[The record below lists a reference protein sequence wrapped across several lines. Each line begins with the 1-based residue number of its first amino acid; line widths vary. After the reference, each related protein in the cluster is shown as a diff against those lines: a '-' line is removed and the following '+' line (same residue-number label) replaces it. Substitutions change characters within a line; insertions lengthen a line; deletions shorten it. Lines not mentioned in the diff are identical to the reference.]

1 MSNMN
6 LLVVILKHEDLVSE
20 ICKELVEEG
29 IHGGTIVDGTG
40 MASVVEKMDDLPIF
54 GMLRSI
60 LADDDD
66 HEVVKMMFFVVDD
79 EEMKKARKTINDVI
93 GLDKPNT
100 GIMFAET
107 VPYCDIDLEPYAYDV
122 EQAQSMLDEA
132 GWVVGADKI
141 REKDGQKL
149 NIDLL
154 YNSDSVT
161 EKAIAEYLQS
171 EYQKIGI
178 SSNKRKVLP
187 WSFLPP
193 FS

>member
-1 MSNMN
+1 MSNENNMEDRKMSNMN

-60 LADDDD
+60 LADDDE
-66 HEVVKMMFFVVDD
+66 HEAAKMMFFVVDD

-100 GIMFAET
+100 GIMFALP
-107 VPYCDIDLEPYAYDV
+107 VSFV
-122 EQAQSMLDEA
+122 EGL
-132 GWVVGADKI
+132 GA
-141 REKDGQKL
+141 
-149 NIDLL
+149 
-154 YNSDSVT
+154 
-161 EKAIAEYLQS
+161 
-171 EYQKIGI
+171 
-178 SSNKRKVLP
+178 
-187 WSFLPP
+187 
-193 FS
+193 

>member
-1 MSNMN
+1 MEDRKMSNMN

-20 ICKELVEEG
+20 ICKELVEDG

-79 EEMKKARKTINDVI
+79 EERKKARKTINDVI

-100 GIMFAET
+100 GTMFALP
-107 VPYCDIDLEPYAYDV
+107 VSFV
-122 EQAQSMLDEA
+122 EGL
-132 GWVVGADKI
+132 GA
-141 REKDGQKL
+141 
-149 NIDLL
+149 
-154 YNSDSVT
+154 
-161 EKAIAEYLQS
+161 
-171 EYQKIGI
+171 
-178 SSNKRKVLP
+178 
-187 WSFLPP
+187 
-193 FS
+193 